1 MALMV
6 AKLGVLALAA
16 TQVWGAEQQVIAQGQ
31 MNPIRK
37 VVTLLQSMQKKVT
50 EEGESEKELFDK
62 FMCYCTNG
70 KGDLEKSI
78 ADADAKVPA
87 VGSEITVGEEK
98 LEQAK
103 GDLTGAQTDR
113 AAAKEA
119 MAQATG
125 IREKEAA
132 AFGAAK
138 AEDDINIAAI
148 AKAVAALEK
157 GSAGS
162 FLQTETAQVIRNLAN
177 NDKVDM
183 TESDRQDLVA
193 FLSQG
198 SGYAP
203 QSGQITGILK
213 EMGDTMTKELAEDT
227 ATEAASIKTFSE
239 LIAAK
244 EKEVQALTATVET
257 KTTQI
262 GELGVAI
269 VQMKEDLSDTAA
281 TLMEDKKFLAELES
295 SCGAPSPDKKLRS
308 KTRAEELVALADTIN
323 RRDPDGGHE
332 VPAELE
338 SSCGTKT
345 KEWEERSKTRAE
357 EFVALADTIKVLN
370 DDEAMDLFK
379 NTLPGASASLV
390 QVRVSASAERSQALS
405 LIRAIHQK
413 ADKHLRPALD
423 LIALV
428 LSGKKAMNQGTFVKV
443 IKMCDDMVVIL
454 KKEQLDDDN
463 KKEYCSMQFDTT
475 DDSKKALERKVAD
488 AESAIA
494 NAKEGIETTTQ
505 EIAAL
510 EVGIKELDKSVAEAT
525 EQRQAENVEYKELM
539 ASDSAA
545 TELLGFAKN
554 RLNKFYNP
562 KLFKAAPKQEFSEEE
577 RVFVNNGGTPPP
589 TEAPGGIADTGV
601 AVLAQVRMHNQLNT
615 AAAPAPP
622 PDTWGAYQKK
632 DENSNGVISM
642 IDLLIKDLE
651 KEMTEAKTGENEAE
665 SDYQAMMGEA
675 AAKRTTDSKS
685 LTEKAGAKADLEADL
700 QAHSGDHKATVNEL
714 MATEKYIASLHAEC
728 DWLLQYFETRK
739 AARADEIDSLG
750 RAKAVLSGADYS
762 LLQTRA
768 RGFLRRKQ

>member
-1 MALMV
+1 MARMV
-6 AKLGVLALAA
+6 AKIGALALAA
-16 TQVWGAEQQVIAQGQ
+16 TQAWGAEQHVIAQGQ

-62 FMCYCTNG
+62 FMCYCTSG
-70 KGDLEKSI
+70 KGDLAKSI

-87 VGSEITVGEEK
+87 VGSDITVGEEK

-103 GDLTGAQTDR
+103 GDLAGAQTDR
-113 AAAKEA
+113 ATAKEA
-119 MAQATG
+119 MAQAAG

-157 GSAGS
+157 GTAGS

-213 EMGDTMTKELAEDT
+213 EMGDTMAKELAEDT
-227 ATEAASIKTFSE
+227 ATEAASIKTFSD

-257 KTTQI
+257 KTSQI

-269 VQMKEDLSDTAA
+269 VQMKEDLSDTDA
-281 TLMEDKKFLAELES
+281 TMLEDKKFL
-295 SCGAPSPDKKLRS
+295 
-308 KTRAEELVALADTIN
+308 
-323 RRDPDGGHE
+323 
-332 VPAELE
+332 AELE

-357 EFVALADTIKVLN
+357 ELVALADTIKVLN
-370 DDEAMDLFK
+370 DDDALDLFK
-379 NTLPGASASLV
+379 KTLPSASASLV
-390 QVRVSASAERSQALS
+390 QVRVSASTERSRALS
-405 LIRAIHQK
+405 LLRAIHKK
-413 ADKHLRPALD
+413 ADKNLRPALD
-423 LIALV
+423 MIALT
-428 LSGKKAMNQGTFVKV
+428 LSGKKAMSQGTFDKV
-443 IKMCDDMVVIL
+443 IKMCDDMVQML
-454 KKEQLDDDN
+454 KNEQLDDDN
-463 KKEYCSMQFDTT
+463 KKEYCNMQFDHT
-475 DDSKKALERKVAD
+475 DDSKKALERKIAD
-488 AESAIA
+488 AETAIA
-494 NAKEGIETTTQ
+494 SAKEGIETTTQ
-505 EIAAL
+505 EISAL
-510 EVGIKELDKSVAEAT
+510 EAGIIELDKSVAEAT
-525 EQRQAENVEYKELM
+525 EQRKAENVEYKDLM

-562 KLFKAAPKQEFSEEE
+562 KLFKAAPKQELSAEE
-577 RVFVNNGGTPPP
+577 RIFVNNGGTPPP

-615 AAAPAPP
+615 DAAPAPP

-675 AAKRTTDSKS
+675 ASKRTTDSKS
-685 LTEKAGAKADLEADL
+685 LTEKSGAKADLEADL
-700 QAHSGDHKATVNEL
+700 QAHSGEHKATVNEL

-768 RGFLRRKQ
+768 RGLLRRKQ

>member
-16 TQVWGAEQQVIAQGQ
+16 TQAWGAEQQVIAQGQ

-78 ADADAKVPA
+78 ADADAKVPDD
-87 VGSEITVGEEK
+87 GE
-98 LEQAK
+98 
-103 GDLTGAQTDR
+103 
-113 AAAKEA
+113 AA
-119 MAQATG
+119 G

-213 EMGDTMTKELAEDT
+213 EMGDTMAKELAEDT

-295 SCGAPSPDKKLRS
+295 SCGTKTKEWEERS
-308 KTRAEELVALADTIN
+308 KTRAEELVALADTI
-323 RRDPDGGHE
+323 
-332 VPAELE
+332 
-338 SSCGTKT
+338 
-345 KEWEERSKTRAE
+345 
-357 EFVALADTIKVLN
+357 KVLN
-370 DDEAMDLFK
+370 DDDAMDLFK
-379 NTLPGASASLV
+379 KTLPGASASLV

-428 LSGKKAMNQGTFVKV
+428 LSGKKAMNQGTFDKV

-562 KLFKAAPKQEFSEEE
+562 KLFKAAPKQELSEEE
-577 RVFVNNGGTPPP
+577 RIFVNNGGTPPP

>member
-1 MALMV
+1 MARMV
-6 AKLGVLALAA
+6 AKIGALALAA
-16 TQVWGAEQQVIAQGQ
+16 TQAWGAEQHVIAQGQ

-62 FMCYCTNG
+62 FMCYCTSG
-70 KGDLEKSI
+70 KGDLAKSI

-87 VGSEITVGEEK
+87 VGSDITVGEEK

-103 GDLTGAQTDR
+103 GDLAGAQTDR
-113 AAAKEA
+113 ATAKEA
-119 MAQATG
+119 MAQAAG

-157 GSAGS
+157 GTAGS

-213 EMGDTMTKELAEDT
+213 EMGDTMAKELAEDT
-227 ATEAASIKTFSE
+227 ATEAASIKTFSD

-257 KTTQI
+257 KTSQI

-269 VQMKEDLSDTAA
+269 VQMKEDLSDTDA
-281 TLMEDKKFLAELES
+281 TMLEDKKFL
-295 SCGAPSPDKKLRS
+295 
-308 KTRAEELVALADTIN
+308 
-323 RRDPDGGHE
+323 
-332 VPAELE
+332 AELE

-357 EFVALADTIKVLN
+357 ELVALADTIKVLN
-370 DDEAMDLFK
+370 DDDALDLFK
-379 NTLPGASASLV
+379 KTLPSASASLV
-390 QVRVSASAERSQALS
+390 QVRVSASTERSRALS
-405 LIRAIHQK
+405 LLRAIHKK
-413 ADKHLRPALD
+413 ADKNLRPALD
-423 LIALV
+423 MIALT
-428 LSGKKAMNQGTFVKV
+428 LSGKKAMSQGTFDKV
-443 IKMCDDMVVIL
+443 IKMCDDMVQML
-454 KKEQLDDDN
+454 KNEQLDDDN
-463 KKEYCSMQFDTT
+463 KKEYCNMQFDHT
-475 DDSKKALERKVAD
+475 DDSKKALERKIAD
-488 AESAIA
+488 AETAIA
-494 NAKEGIETTTQ
+494 SAKEGIETTTQ
-505 EIAAL
+505 EISAL
-510 EVGIKELDKSVAEAT
+510 EAGIIELDKSVAEAT
-525 EQRQAENVEYKELM
+525 EQRKAENVEYKELM
-539 ASDSAA
+539 ASDGAA
-545 TELLGFAKN
+545 KEVLGFAKN

-562 KLFKAAPKQEFSEEE
+562 KLFKAAPKQELSAEE
-577 RVFVNNGGTPPP
+577 RIFVNNGGTPPP

-615 AAAPAPP
+615 DAAPAPP

-675 AAKRTTDSKS
+675 ASKRTTDSKS
-685 LTEKAGAKADLEADL
+685 LTEKSGAKADLEADL
-700 QAHSGDHKATVNEL
+700 QAHSGEHKATVNEL

-768 RGFLRRKQ
+768 RGLLRRKQ

>member
-1 MALMV
+1 MARMV
-6 AKLGVLALAA
+6 AKIGALALAA
-16 TQVWGAEQQVIAQGQ
+16 TQAWGAEQHVIAQGQ

-62 FMCYCTNG
+62 FMCYCTSG
-70 KGDLEKSI
+70 KGDLAKSI

-87 VGSEITVGEEK
+87 VGSDITVGEEK

-103 GDLTGAQTDR
+103 GDLAGAQTDR
-113 AAAKEA
+113 ATAKEA
-119 MAQATG
+119 MAQAAG

-157 GSAGS
+157 GTAGS

-213 EMGDTMTKELAEDT
+213 EMGDTMAKELAEDT
-227 ATEAASIKTFSE
+227 ATEAASIKTFSD

-257 KTTQI
+257 KTSQI

-269 VQMKEDLSDTAA
+269 VQMKEDLSDTDA
-281 TLMEDKKFLAELES
+281 TMLEDKKFL
-295 SCGAPSPDKKLRS
+295 
-308 KTRAEELVALADTIN
+308 
-323 RRDPDGGHE
+323 
-332 VPAELE
+332 AELE

-357 EFVALADTIKVLN
+357 ELVALADTIKVLN
-370 DDEAMDLFK
+370 DDDAMDLFK
-379 NTLPGASASLV
+379 KTLPGASASLV
-390 QVRVSASAERSQALS
+390 QVRVSACTERSQALS

-423 LIALV
+423 MIALV
-428 LSGKKAMNQGTFVKV
+428 LSGKKAMNQGTFDKV

-463 KKEYCSMQFDTT
+463 KKEYCSMQFDTM

-488 AESAIA
+488 AETAIA

-525 EQRQAENVEYKELM
+525 EQRKAENVEYKDLM

-562 KLFKAAPKQEFSEEE
+562 KLFKAAPKQELSAEE
-577 RVFVNNGGTPPP
+577 RIFVNNGGTPPP

-615 AAAPAPP
+615 DAAPAPP

-675 AAKRTTDSKS
+675 ASKRTTDSKS
-685 LTEKAGAKADLEADL
+685 LTEKSGAKADLEADL
-700 QAHSGDHKATVNEL
+700 QAHSGEHKATVNEL

-768 RGFLRRKQ
+768 RGLLRRKQ

>member
-16 TQVWGAEQQVIAQGQ
+16 TQAWGAEQQVIAQGQ

-119 MAQATG
+119 MAQAAG

-177 NDKVDM
+177 NDKLDM

-213 EMGDTMTKELAEDT
+213 EMGDTMAKELAEDT

-295 SCGAPSPDKKLRS
+295 SCGTKTKEWEERS
-308 KTRAEELVALADTIN
+308 KTRAEELVALADTI
-323 RRDPDGGHE
+323 
-332 VPAELE
+332 
-338 SSCGTKT
+338 
-345 KEWEERSKTRAE
+345 
-357 EFVALADTIKVLN
+357 KVLN
-370 DDEAMDLFK
+370 DDDAMDLFK
-379 NTLPGASASLV
+379 KTLPGASASLV

-428 LSGKKAMNQGTFVKV
+428 LSGKKAMNQGTFDKV

-525 EQRQAENVEYKELM
+525 EQRKAENVEYKELM
-539 ASDSAA
+539 ASDGAA
-545 TELLGFAKN
+545 KEVLGFAKN

-562 KLFKAAPKQEFSEEE
+562 KLHKAAPKHELTEEE
-577 RVFVNNGGTPPP
+577 RIFVNNGGTPPP

-601 AVLAQVRMHNQLNT
+601 TAFAQIRVHNQLNT
-615 AAAPAPP
+615 DAAPAPP
-622 PDTWGAYQKK
+622 PATWGAYQTK
-632 DENSNGVISM
+632 DETSNGVISM

-665 SDYQAMMGEA
+665 SDYQAMMADA
-675 AAKRTTDSKS
+675 ASKRTADSKS
-685 LTEKAGAKADLEADL
+685 LTEKVGATADLEADL
-700 QAHSGDHKATVNEL
+700 QAHGDSHKATVSEL

>member
-281 TLMEDKKFLAELES
+281 TLMEDTKFL
-295 SCGAPSPDKKLRS
+295 
-308 KTRAEELVALADTIN
+308 
-323 RRDPDGGHE
+323 
-332 VPAELE
+332 AELE

>member
-1 MALMV
+1 MARMV
-6 AKLGVLALAA
+6 AQMGVLALAA
-16 TQVWGAEQQVIAQGQ
+16 TQAWGAEQQAVAQGQ
-31 MNPIRK
+31 MNPLRK
-37 VVTLLQSMQKKVT
+37 VVSLLQSMQKRVT
-50 EEGESEKELFDK
+50 EEGEAEKELYEK
-62 FMCYCTNG
+62 FMCYCTHG
-70 KGDLEKSI
+70 KSDLEKSVG
-78 ADADAKVPA
+78 DAETKVPA
-87 VGSEITVGEEK
+87 VGSEITASEAS

-103 GDLTGAQTDR
+103 ADLAGAQTDR
-113 AAAKEA
+113 SAAKEA

-132 AFGAAK
+132 AFASAK
-138 AEDDINIAAI
+138 AEDDTNIAAI
-148 AKAVAALEK
+148 AKAVASLEK
-157 GSAGS
+157 GNAGS
-162 FLQTETAQVIRNLAN
+162 FLQTESAQAIRNLAN

-213 EMGDTMTKELAEDT
+213 EMGDTMAKDLAEDT
-227 ATEAASIKTFSE
+227 ATEAASIKTFE
-239 LIAAK
+239 ALIAAK

-269 VQMKEDLSDTAA
+269 VQMKEDLSDTDA
-281 TLMEDKKFLAELES
+281 TMLEDKKFL
-295 SCGAPSPDKKLRS
+295 
-308 KTRAEELVALADTIN
+308 
-323 RRDPDGGHE
+323 
-332 VPAELE
+332 AELE

-357 EFVALADTIKVLN
+357 ELVALADTIKVLN
-370 DDEAMDLFK
+370 DDDALDLFK
-379 NTLPGASASLV
+379 KTLPSASASLV
-390 QVRVSASAERSQALS
+390 QVRVSASTERSRALS
-405 LIRAIHQK
+405 LLRAIHKK
-413 ADKHLRPALD
+413 ADKNLRPALD
-423 LIALV
+423 MIALT
-428 LSGKKAMNQGTFVKV
+428 LSGKKAMSQGTFDKV
-443 IKMCDDMVVIL
+443 IKMCDDMVQML
-454 KKEQLDDDN
+454 KNEQLDDDN
-463 KKEYCSMQFDTT
+463 KKEYCNMQFDHT
-475 DDSKKALERKVAD
+475 DDSKKALERKIAD
-488 AESAIA
+488 AETAIA
-494 NAKEGIETTTQ
+494 SAKEGIETTTQ
-505 EIAAL
+505 EISAL
-510 EVGIKELDKSVAEAT
+510 EAGIIELDKSVAEAT
-525 EQRQAENVEYKELM
+525 EQRKAENVEYKELM
-539 ASDSAA
+539 ASDCAA

-562 KLFKAAPKQEFSEEE
+562 KLFKAAPKQELSAEE
-577 RVFVNNGGTPPP
+577 RIFVNNGGTPPP

-615 AAAPAPP
+615 DAAPAPP

-675 AAKRTTDSKS
+675 ASKRTTDSKS
-685 LTEKAGAKADLEADL
+685 LTEKSGAKADLEADL
-700 QAHSGDHKATVNEL
+700 QAHSGEHKATVNEL

-768 RGFLRRKQ
+768 RGLLRRKQ

>member
-1 MALMV
+1 MARMV
-6 AKLGVLALAA
+6 AKIGALALAA
-16 TQVWGAEQQVIAQGQ
+16 TQAWGAEQHVIAQGQ

-62 FMCYCTNG
+62 FMCYCTSG
-70 KGDLEKSI
+70 KGDLAKSI

-87 VGSEITVGEEK
+87 VGSDITVGEEK

-103 GDLTGAQTDR
+103 GDLAGAQTDR
-113 AAAKEA
+113 ATAKEA
-119 MAQATG
+119 MAQAAG

-157 GSAGS
+157 GTAGS

-213 EMGDTMTKELAEDT
+213 EMGDTMAKELAEDT
-227 ATEAASIKTFSE
+227 ATEAASIKTFSD

-257 KTTQI
+257 KTSQI

-269 VQMKEDLSDTAA
+269 VQMKEDLSDTDA
-281 TLMEDKKFLAELES
+281 TMLEDKKFL
-295 SCGAPSPDKKLRS
+295 
-308 KTRAEELVALADTIN
+308 
-323 RRDPDGGHE
+323 
-332 VPAELE
+332 AELE

-357 EFVALADTIKVLN
+357 ELVALADTIKVLN
-370 DDEAMDLFK
+370 DDDAMDLFK
-379 NTLPGASASLV
+379 KTLPGASASLV
-390 QVRVSASAERSQALS
+390 QVRVSACTERSQALS

-423 LIALV
+423 MIALV
-428 LSGKKAMNQGTFVKV
+428 LSGKKAMNQGTFDKV

-463 KKEYCSMQFDTT
+463 KKEYCSMQFDTM

-488 AESAIA
+488 AETAIA

-525 EQRQAENVEYKELM
+525 EQRKAENVEYKELM
-539 ASDSAA
+539 ASDGAA
-545 TELLGFAKN
+545 KEVLGFAKN

-562 KLFKAAPKQEFSEEE
+562 KLFKAAPKQELSAEE
-577 RVFVNNGGTPPP
+577 RIFVNNGGTPPP

-615 AAAPAPP
+615 DAAPAPP

-675 AAKRTTDSKS
+675 ASKRTTDSKS
-685 LTEKAGAKADLEADL
+685 LTEKSGAKADLEADL
-700 QAHSGDHKATVNEL
+700 QAHSGEHKATVNEL

-768 RGFLRRKQ
+768 RGLLRRKQ